1 MSLVD
6 YPEMM
11 WMAID
16 GKDLTKIN
24 DNIDIISACSN
35 MKQLIHI
42 NFSDDYV
49 VKMKPKILN
58 NQTNIWIVL
67 LMKLECFTENRPNEN
82 IVLCE
87 IILQLL
93 TTFNIDST

>member
-1 MSLVD
+1 LVD
-6 YPEMM
+6 YPEMI
-11 WMAID
+11 WMAIE
-16 GKDLTKIN
+16 GRDLLKIN
-24 DNIDIISACSN
+24 DSIEIISSCSN

-49 VKMKPKILN
+49 VKMKPKTLN
-58 NQTNIWIVL
+58 NQTNIWLVL

-93 TTFNIDST
+93 TSFKIDST